1 VCSREHGRCLTVGA
15 DSDVHLRWAR
25 RVHAGYDQDLDE
37 RHGTDACRYGAHVK
51 AVALLTDG
59 ELGFLWLGFSGR
71 DGTRERSGGTWRR
84 RRVAWRAGRPEEL
97 LTKVLEAL

>member
-15 DSDVHLRWAR
+15 DSDVHRRWTR
-25 RVHAGYDQDLDE
+25 RVHTGYDQDLDE

-71 DGTRERSGGTWRR
+71 AQRRYMAAEEGSMESG
-84 RRVAWRAGRPEEL
+84 
-97 LTKVLEAL
+97 